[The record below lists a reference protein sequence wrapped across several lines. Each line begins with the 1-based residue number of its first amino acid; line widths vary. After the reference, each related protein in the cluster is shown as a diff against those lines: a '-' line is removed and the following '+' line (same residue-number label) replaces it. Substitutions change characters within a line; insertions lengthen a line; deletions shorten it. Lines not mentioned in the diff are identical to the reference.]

1 MNEGASAR
9 ARWATP
15 AGSLTSVLVGMV
27 VAVAVVTRFHGDLV
41 SDLDHR
47 LIAGPFHPGHVWCVE
62 HVGQMVRGELPF
74 GILTDR
80 AGFPS
85 QVAAR
90 CLVAAP
96 AAMVAPLRS
105 WFTAY
110 GVYNLLVLGSP
121 ALAVLFAWLLA
132 RRVTALSSLGAAA
145 ASVCFAVSP
154 YVLGC
159 YAGGQTCKAQVWTL
173 AACLWALTG
182 ALRGPWRPAYVLAC
196 GVFGLLTAATEP
208 TYALVVPLVAGP
220 WALVAS
226 LDAFRAP
233 RRWRELG
240 LHVLGGAAGLAA
252 LAAGLWT
259 AKLYYDASGTRPA
272 PEELFEPASRMIA
285 SGIHFPSA
293 MAQPRQLFEGPQDL
307 QLDAGAPNHVPYLGI
322 PLMGALLLGTL
333 APWRGR
339 ALAWTAVVVGVVL
352 SLGEWLVHD
361 NAWVLTD
368 TGARYA
374 LPARWLAKQGYPLA
388 RSVMYYRAAAVAS
401 LGVCLGAFGAL
412 GVLDAVVTGS
422 VLRRR
427 LLHALGAAL
436 ALLLAGVS
444 LWDTHR
450 VLRPVWPV
458 ASRVVNLSLV
468 ERMAADPV
476 PGAVLQTPLVHDART
491 GGAMLFDGVSSG
503 RAGTGVLRHVNAD
516 HPDVVRLRGWLAEA
530 AALPPD
536 EAADALHAHG
546 IRYIVAYP
554 GQQQDPERLAL
565 YRTLGIPNVVGGR
578 SYWRVGPEAP

>member
-1 MNEGASAR
+1 MTAAGGARSRWVAR
-9 ARWATP
+9 
-15 AGSLTSVLVGMV
+15 AGSLGAVLAGM
-27 VAVAVVTRFHGDLV
+27 AVAVFLVARFHGDLV

-47 LIAGPFHPGHVWCVE
+47 LLAGPFHPGHVWCVD
-62 HVGQMVRGELPF
+62 HVGKMVRGELPF

-85 QVAAR
+85 EVAAR

-96 AAMVAPLRS
+96 AALVAPLRT
-105 WFTAY
+105 WFTPY
-110 GVYNLLVLGSP
+110 GVYNLLVLGTP
-121 ALAVLFAWLLA
+121 ALSVLFAWLLA
-132 RRVTALSSLGAAA
+132 RRVTTLSPLGAAA

-182 ALRGPWRPAYVLAC
+182 ALRGPWRPAYVVAC
-196 GVFGLLTAATEP
+196 GVLGVLTAYTEP
-208 TYALVVPLVAGP
+208 TYALIVPLIAGP

-226 LDAFRAP
+226 VDALRAP

-259 AKLYYDASGTRPA
+259 AKLYYDASGMRPA
-272 PEELFEPASRMIA
+272 PDELFEPASRLIA
-285 SGIHFPSA
+285 SGIHLPSA
-293 MAQPRQLFEGPQDL
+293 MAQPRQIFVGPQDL

-322 PLMGALLLGTL
+322 PLLAAMVLGTL

-339 ALAWTAVVVGVVL
+339 ALAWTAVIVGVTL

-361 NAWVLTD
+361 NAYVLTEA
-368 TGARYA
+368 GARYA

-412 GVLDAVVTGS
+412 GWVEARGGRG
-422 VLRRR
+422 LRF
-427 LLHALGAAL
+427 LGAVLAL
-436 ALLLAGVS
+436 ALAGGAI
-444 LWDTHR
+444 WHTHH
-450 VLRPVWPV
+450 VLRPLWPV
-458 ASRVVNLSLV
+458 PSRVVDLRLV

-476 PGAVLQTPLVHDART
+476 PGAILQTPLVHDART
-491 GGAMLFDGVSSG
+491 GGGMVFDGVASG

-516 HPDVVRLRGWLAEA
+516 HPDVVRLRGWIAEA
-530 AALPPD
+530 EALPPD
-536 EAADALHAHG
+536 EAAAALHAHG
-546 IRYIVAYP
+546 VRYIVSYP
-554 GQQQDPERLAL
+554 GQQEDPERLRI
-565 YRTLGIPNVVGGR
+565 YRTLGPATPVGGR
-578 SYWRVGPEAP
+578 TYWRVGPAP